1 MIKMILAFVFLFV
14 IFYAGI
20 ELFNRMTGEER
31 WEVAK
36 TFSYS
41 IALALGAIAVLVCM
55 VVLF

>member
-1 MIKMILAFVFLFV
+1 MILAFVFLFV

-41 IALALGAIAVLVCM
+41 IALALGVIAVLVCM